1 MSEYRWL
8 TIAGTYIISLTVL
21 WCAILWI
28 RPLWLLR
35 TNNFLR
41 QYTTITLPSE
51 LGRIEIPIRFL
62 LLIGFFQHP
71 RVVDAWLNRQIGLFQ
86 QGCNNKIVAK
96 QVKSLKDKLIR
107 ICTVKKKNLRM
118 IASWLLAKN
127 NLYQKQLIT
136 EADPLQVQ
144 QYTKLI
150 AWECLKQ
157 TYQPSVVKRK
167 QVLAVTAALN
177 GYDTAEAYLW
187 YLEKHLGIIRTIGRD
202 RDQIRFNYDLLAEY
216 LASLYLI
223 EICQDNEANWRKFLA
238 RVDTMPNKQA
248 IRGFLLAVLD
258 CTTVQ
263 SAANIPSFVP
273 GELRKRIRIVNRS
286 KLQVSILE

>member
-8 TIAGTYIISLTVL
+8 ALAGTYVVSLTAF
-21 WCAILWI
+21 WCAILWL

-41 QYTTITLPSE
+41 QYTTITLPSK
-51 LGRIEIPIRFL
+51 LGRIEIPVRFL
-62 LLIGFFQHP
+62 LLVGFFQHP
-71 RVVDAWLNRQIGLFQ
+71 RVIDAWLNRQIALFQ
-86 QGCNNKIVAK
+86 PRCNNKIVAK
-96 QVKSLKDKLIR
+96 QVKSLIDKRIR
-107 ICTVKKKNLRM
+107 FCTVKNKNLSK
-118 IASWLLAKN
+118 AVSWLLAGGK
-127 NLYQKQLIT
+127 LYQEQHIT
-136 EADPLQVQ
+136 EADSLQVQ
-144 QYTKLI
+144 QYAKLI

-157 TYQPSVVKRK
+157 TYQPCAVKRK
-167 QVLAVTAALN
+167 QVLAIIAAVD

-238 RVDTMPNKQA
+238 RVDSMPNKQA

-263 SAANIPSFVP
+263 TAAKIPSFVP
-273 GELRKRIRIVNRS
+273 KELRKRIRIVNRS
-286 KLQVSILE
+286 KLQVPIV